1 MPTVRPRT
9 QITHVPR
16 VQRIIDAGR
25 QWYPD
30 ATPAAILVNLAEER
44 VNERR
49 PGPAA
54 GPKKRNGLTVAEGSG
69 VLTSQMVADILNED

>member
-1 MPTVRPRT
+1 MPTTLTRT

-30 ATPAAILVNLAEER
+30 ATPAAILINLAEER
-44 VNERR
+44 VEERLPEPPSR
-49 PGPAA
+49 
-54 GPKKRNGLTVAEGSG
+54 PKKRNGLTITSG
-69 VLTSQMVADILNED
+69 HAVLTTEMVLDILNED